1 VNGVAEAAWQTIKD
15 VAWPLCMALVIL
27 TLNILEARRGR
38 PTQPPSK
45 LEGALA
51 TGWPDGSACDIDALA
66 VSTHASATATD
77 ALAVAT
83 ACDCND
89 G

>member
-1 VNGVAEAAWQTIKD
+1 
-15 VAWPLCMALVIL
+15 MALVIL
-27 TLNILEARRGR
+27 TLSILEARRRR

-45 LEGALA
+45 LERALA
-51 TGWPDGSACDIDALA
+51 TGWPDGSACDIDGLA

-77 ALAVAT
+77 ALAMTT